1 MPQCTARLSIL
12 SGSVGRNYDAHEDL
26 VEHAREGHAGY
37 QGISQ
42 RGALTSALID
52 SGKVRSGESDERSI
66 MVSRSTLLFPKLK
79 LLCVA
84 VLLLAAV
91 MLATR
96 LDRPLAAS
104 PPIVIKMLDVP
115 PSFQPVRTTI
125 RAGDT
130 VEWKNVGNEVHH
142 ATSDPSLAIKKNDVT
157 NPPGAKSFDSG
168 FIKPGESFSQTFSVP
183 GIYRYTCVVHEAKG
197 MTGELVVQK

>member
-1 MPQCTARLSIL
+1 MS
-12 SGSVGRNYDAHEDL
+12 
-26 VEHAREGHAGY
+26 
-37 QGISQ
+37 
-42 RGALTSALID
+42 SALRG
-52 SGKVRSGESDERSI
+52 SRKAVPGRLDEESI
-66 MVSRSTLLFPKLK
+66 MVSRSALFPKMK
-79 LLCVA
+79 LFYVA
-84 VLLLAAV
+84 LFLLAAV
-91 MLATR
+91 MLAIK
-96 LDRPLAAS
+96 LDTALAAS
-104 PPIVIKMLDVP
+104 PPIVIKMLDAP
-115 PSFQPVRTTI
+115 PSFQPIRTTI

-168 FIKPGESFSQTFSVP
+168 FIKPGESFSQKFSVP

>member
-1 MPQCTARLSIL
+1 MPQCATRLSIL

-42 RGALTSALID
+42 RGALISARFR
-52 SGKVRSGESDERSI
+52 KVRSGELDERSI

-84 VLLLAAV
+84 FLLLAAV
-91 MLATR
+91 ILATK

-104 PPIVIKMLDVP
+104 PPIVIKMLDAP

-125 RAGDT
+125 STGDT